1 MQYNMNMKKMPV
13 KTLSTAAMIV
23 TLLTSGII
31 APAASA
37 EVHTPA
43 TQQVESTQKTAAKN
57 LEEMKATNLETSLKE
72 TNQHALMI
80 DAYALSVTKSPNFQL
95 DGSGLP
101 ADHAAQIKAADIAK
115 INSDMNSAKKNANN
129 WIDNIRPKTQRL
141 NENVSKFSIQYTGY
155 IALLLKYLEE
165 DKRDKLAERLKNLAN
180 EAKKYQQDAES
191 TVKTLQDFRTNIATD
206 AGNYQKNSDT
216 VLSYLTGSNTGIKN
230 LVEQINANEEAR
242 KQAIGMISGGAVMTV
257 LGIGTV
263 VVGSLMI
270 AGTLGGGTPFGVAT
284 IAGGVG
290 LTGAGGALM
299 GTGVKNLNETNN
311 TLVQLTQ
318 QKAAWELHVAN
329 LTHTQ
334 KSLLTLKEK
343 ADQAVTAAQNLA
355 SQWGSLGLKLDTLA
369 DFAKNVE
376 YTDED
381 KDLIKAQIAMT
392 ETSWKDVKTVADS
405 LNMIE
410 LKK

>member
-1 MQYNMNMKKMPV
+1 MNIKKIPV
-13 KTLSTAAMIV
+13 KTLSTAAMVV
-23 TLLTSGII
+23 TLLTSGIV

-37 EVHTPA
+37 QVNTPA
-43 TQQVESTQKTAAKN
+43 TQQVASTQKTAAKN
-57 LEEMKATNLETSLKE
+57 LEEIKATNLETNLKE
-72 TNQHALMI
+72 TNQHAMMI
-80 DAYALSVTKSPNFQL
+80 DAYALAVTKSPNFQL

-101 ADHAAQIKAADIAK
+101 AEHAAQIKAADIAK

-165 DKRDKLAERLKNLAN
+165 NKRDELAKRLKSLAN
-180 EAKKYQQDAES
+180 EAKKYQQDAEA

-206 AGNYQKNSDT
+206 AGNYQRNSDT
-216 VLSYLTGSNTGIKN
+216 VLSYLTGSNTGIKS
-230 LVEQINANEEAR
+230 LVDQINANEEAR
-242 KQAIGMISGGAVMTV
+242 KQAIGMISGGAVSTA
-257 LGIGTV
+257 LGIGGIV
-263 VVGSLMI
+263 LGSLVV

-284 IAGGVG
+284 IGVG
-290 LTGAGGALM
+290 AGLVATGGALM
-299 GTGVKNLNETNN
+299 GTGVNNLNAANKAIIE
-311 TLVQLTQ
+311 LTQ
-318 QKAAWELHVAN
+318 QKSAWELHVAN

-334 KSLLTLKEK
+334 KSLLILKEK

-355 SQWGSLGLKLDTLA
+355 NQWGSLGLKLDTLA
-369 DFAKNVE
+369 DFSTNVE
-376 YTDED
+376 HKDED

>member
-1 MQYNMNMKKMPV
+1 MSIRKVPF
-13 KTLSTAAMIV
+13 KTLSTAAMVV
-23 TLLTSGII
+23 TLLTSGVI

-37 EVHTPA
+37 EVHTPV
-43 TQQVESTQKTAAKN
+43 TQQVESTQKAVKN
-57 LEEMKATNLETSLKE
+57 LEEIKATNLETNLKA
-72 TNQHALMI
+72 TNQHAMMI
-80 DAYALSVTKSPNFQL
+80 DAYALAVTKSPELQL

-101 ADHAAQIKAADIAK
+101 AEHAAQIKAADIAK

-141 NENVSKFSIQYTGY
+141 NENVSKFSIQYTSY
-155 IALLLKYLEE
+155 IPLLLQYLEE
-165 DKRDKLAERLKNLAN
+165 DKRDKLAERLTKLAN
-180 EAKKYQQDAES
+180 EAKKYQQDTEA
-191 TVKTLQDFRTNIATD
+191 TVKTLQEFRTNIATD
-206 AGNYQKNSDT
+206 AGNYQRNSDT

-242 KQAIGMISGGAVMTV
+242 KQAIGMISGGAVMTL

-270 AGTLGGGTPFGVAT
+270 AGTLGGGTPFGVAAV
-284 IAGGVG
+284 AGGVG

-299 GTGVKNLNETNN
+299 GTGVKNLNETSNA
-311 TLVQLTQ
+311 LVQLTQ
-318 QKAAWELHVAN
+318 QKAAWELHVVN

-334 KSLLTLKEK
+334 KSLITLKEK

-369 DFAKNVE
+369 DFVKNVE
-376 YTDED
+376 HTEED
-381 KDLIKAQIAMT
+381 KDLIKAQISMT

-405 LNMIE
+405 LNMIDIQ
-410 LKK
+410 K